1 MPSLNLTQR
10 RSAAYMTLSEV
21 TQGEQL
27 MRAMWML
34 EERDQSA
41 DKMTFI
47 GFFGITAE
55 LLGINSSIITTLYPK
70 LNRNLDLPKQELV
83 DDPMPKMLAFRG
95 INTASQETVTNE
107 KVVAPTKQK
116 ENAPD
121 KTKGTPEMSVFA
133 AFISKVASEAGYP
146 KVESYNIFNEVFKE
160 EIEEA
165 RVYSFNR
172 EQIISWVDAL
182 DIKVFKRNIDKS
194 ELSLMVHCMY
204 VALCEAHGPVRAD
217 EIAGESLFLR
227 KLVLGIPAQA
237 SGKNLTRPLM
247 PSAPQTSCVR
257 ATSPLS
263 S

>member
-1 MPSLNLTQR
+1 MTTTMPSLDLTQR
-10 RSAAYMTLSEV
+10 RSAAYMTLAEV
-21 TQGEQL
+21 TEGEQL

-55 LLGINSSIITTLYPK
+55 LLGINSNIITTLYPK
-70 LNRNLDLPKQELV
+70 LNRNLDLPKQDLV
-83 DDPMPKMLAFRG
+83 DDPMPKMLEFRG
-95 INTASQETVTNE
+95 INKASTETVTN
-107 KVVAPTKQK
+107 KKTVAPTKQK
-116 ENAPD
+116 ESAPD

-133 AFISKVASEAGYP
+133 AFISKVVSEAGYP
-146 KVESYNIFNEVFKE
+146 EEESYNIFNEVFKE

-172 EQIISWVDAL
+172 EQIIAWVDVL
-182 DIKVFKRNIDKS
+182 DIKVFKRNIDKP

-217 EIAGESLFLR
+217 EILDLAISYAS
-227 KLVLGIPAQA
+227 KIPAA
-237 SGKNLTRPLM
+237 KIFSPKNFL
-247 PSAPQTSCVR
+247 
-257 ATSPLS
+257 
-263 S
+263 

>member
-1 MPSLNLTQR
+1 MTMSPLDLTQR

-55 LLGINSSIITTLYPK
+55 LLGINSNIITTLYPK

-83 DDPMPKMLAFRG
+83 DDPMPKMLEFRG
-95 INTASQETVTNE
+95 IDTVSKETDAN
-107 KVVAPTKQK
+107 KKAVAPTKQI
-116 ENAPD
+116 ESTPD

-133 AFISKVASEAGYP
+133 AFISKVISEAGYP
-146 KVESYNIFNEVFKE
+146 EEKSYSIFNEVFKE

-165 RVYSFNR
+165 RVYNFNR

-182 DIKVFKRNIDKS
+182 DIKVFKRNIDKP
-194 ELSLMVHCMY
+194 ELSTMAHCMY
-204 VALCEAHGPVRAD
+204 IALCEAHGPVRAD
-217 EIAGESLFLR
+217 EIVDQAISYAS
-227 KLVLGIPAQA
+227 KIPAA
-237 SGKNLTRPLM
+237 KIFSPKNFL
-247 PSAPQTSCVR
+247 
-257 ATSPLS
+257 
-263 S
+263 